1 MAFGNQNRAAV
12 VYGSAAEKAQID
24 EGLRQ
29 YMLTVYNYMA
39 TGLAI
44 SGLIAWIVANVQPV
58 TQVFFNV
65 QVIGNQVAIAP
76 NALGLV
82 AMFAPLGMLLIAM
95 FAMRNPSAK
104 GSQAFYWAFVAI
116 NGVGL
121 SLLLLIYT
129 GESVV
134 KTFFITAAAFGA
146 LSLYGY
152 TTKRNLSG
160 LGSFLLMGL
169 VGLIL
174 ASLVTMFMGGA
185 SPMMTFIISV
195 GGVLI
200 FSGLIVF
207 YTQQIKDTYVQL
219 AMAGAGR
226 DEQTVTAVWGA
237 LSLYIAFI
245 NLLQFLLMLLGNRE

>member
-12 VYGSAAEKAQID
+12 AYGSAAEKAQID

-44 SGLIAWIVANVQPV
+44 SGLVAWIVANVHPV
-58 TQVFFNV
+58 SVIFFQQYNGV
-65 QVIGNQVAIAP
+65 VVPAP
-76 NALGLV
+76 TGLGMI

-95 FAMRNPSAK
+95 FAMRSPSAK
-104 GSQAFYWAFVAI
+104 GTQAFYWAFVAI
-116 NGVGL
+116 NGIGL
-121 SLLLLIYT
+121 AILLLAYT

-134 KTFFITAAAFGA
+134 RTFFITAAAFAA

-152 TTKRNLSG
+152 TTKRNLSAF
-160 LGSFLLMGL
+160 GSFLLMGL
-169 VGLIL
+169 VGLII

-185 SPMMTFIISV
+185 SPLMTFIISV
-195 GGVLI
+195 AGVLI
-200 FSGLIVF
+200 FAGLIVV

-237 LSLYIAFI
+237 LSLYIAFV

>member
-12 VYGSAAEKAQID
+12 AYGSAAEKAQID

-44 SGLIAWIVANVQPV
+44 SGLVAWIVANVQPV
-58 TQVFFNV
+58 TMIFFNV
-65 QVIGNQVAIAP
+65 QGGQVIGM
-76 NALGLV
+76 NALGMA

-95 FAMRNPSAK
+95 FAMRSPSAK
-104 GSQAFYWAFVAI
+104 GSQIFYWAFVAI

-134 KTFFITAAAFGA
+134 KTFFITAGAFAA